1 MTMKAEQ
8 NARTLVELLQARAQ
22 LSPHSLAYGFLP
34 DGEGG
39 DVRITYSELG
49 TQARRI
55 ATQLAE
61 LLAPGSRVL
70 LVFEPGLQFITAF
83 FGCLYAGIIAVPTYP
98 PMPNQIESG
107 LESLRLIA
115 RDCAA
120 KAVLTSN
127 GMREFLDTVEDGGG
141 GRGISL
147 IVINEDGDPAAW
159 RTPRLSASSVAMLQY
174 TSGSTMRPRGVILRH
189 SNILANQRTIQL
201 AASTTSAAFL
211 SWLPSYHDMG
221 LGFILQPLYTGA
233 PGYFL
238 SPLHFLQKPVRW
250 LNAITRYRI
259 VYSGG
264 PPFGY
269 DLCAR
274 RVTDDEK
281 LSLDLSSWEVA
292 FVGAEP
298 IRYEGLTR
306 FVKAFAMCGFRQ
318 EKLYPCYG
326 LAEATLLV
334 TGATRGAGPVLMDA
348 DPEQLAKGLASPA
361 GPAMKSKR
369 LISSGRAPH
378 GHEIVIVDPAGNSPV
393 PERRVGEV
401 WVAAESVAD
410 GYWTESA
417 ESASAFGATLP
428 GYPGRSFLR
437 TGDLGFVADG
447 ELFITGR
454 IKELL
459 IVRGRNILPQDLETI
474 AQTVDSRLRPGC
486 GAAFSLSD
494 DDSVRVALV
503 QETTLTDAAEALALL
518 PRIRRAVLE
527 RGGVALSCIALVPAR
542 TVPKTSSGK
551 VRRLSTRSLLMAGH
565 LPTLARFDDRDSDRN
580 AQTG

>member
-1 MTMKAEQ
+1 MKADQ
-8 NARTLVELLQARAQ
+8 NAQTLVELLQARAQ

-34 DGEGG
+34 DGEGD
-39 DVRITYSELG
+39 DVRITYSELD
-49 TQARRI
+49 TQARRT

-70 LVFEPGLQFITAF
+70 LVFEPGMQFITAF
-83 FGCLYAGIIAVPTYP
+83 FGCLYAGLVAVPTYP

-115 RDCAA
+115 KDCAA
-120 KAVLTSN
+120 KAVLTSK
-127 GMREFLDTVEDGGG
+127 GMREFLDTVEDGGA
-141 GRGISL
+141 GRVISL

-174 TSGSTMRPRGVILRH
+174 TSGSTTRPRGVILRH
-189 SNILANQRTIQL
+189 NNILANQRAIHL

-211 SWLPSYHDMG
+211 SWLPAYHDMG

-233 PGYFL
+233 SGYYL

-259 VYSGG
+259 VHSGG
-264 PPFGY
+264 PPFAY

-274 RVTDDEK
+274 RVTNDEK

-298 IRYEGLTR
+298 IRYEGLNR
-306 FVKAFAMCGFRQ
+306 FVKAFATCGFRQ
-318 EKLYPCYG
+318 ETLYPCYG

-334 TGATRGAGPVLMDA
+334 TGATRGAGPVLMDV
-348 DPEQLAKGLASPA
+348 DPEQLARGLASPA
-361 GPAMKSKR
+361 DPAVKSKR
-369 LISSGRAPH
+369 LIASGRAPN
-378 GHEIVIVDPAGNSPV
+378 GHEIVIVDATGNSPV

-401 WVAAESVAD
+401 YVAAESVAD

-474 AQTVDSRLRPGC
+474 AQTVDGHLRPGC

-494 DDSVRVALV
+494 DDSARVALV
-503 QETTLTDAAEALALL
+503 QETTLTDAAEAVALL

-551 VRRLSTRSLLMAGH
+551 VRRLSTRNLLMDGH
-565 LPTLARFDDRDSDRN
+565 LPTLARFDDRGSDRN
-580 AQTG
+580 AQAG